1 MPGNNALNVNT
12 DSVNNANAEIKI
24 TVRGS
29 DWYWAV
35 TAIMMVA
42 TIAFAGMAYTKPRQH
57 RLFHYIT
64 AAITMVASI
73 AYFSMASGL
82 GWTGIAVEYQRSDPR
97 VAGIYREIFY
107 VRYID
112 WVITTPLLLMD
123 LLLTAGMPWPTIMY
137 TILIDEI
144 MIVTGLAGA
153 LVRTSYKWGYFVF
166 GCVALAFIVYV
177 LAWEARKHANAM
189 GRDIGRTFLI
199 CGSWTAFLWCLYPIA
214 WGVSEGGNVIAP
226 DSEAVFY
233 GILDVMAKPV
243 FGALLIWGHRNI
255 DPAALGL
262 HIHDYDEK
270 DAQFNG
276 KHGAGPVNTNGG
288 VVNETTATPYWTKRI
303 LFRHAILAQ
312 GPLGF
317 RKLLKDYFR
326 AAVDNELRFP
336 DVDAVAFAAL
346 PRNVYEA
353 IDDDD
358 TDDAALHDKQTLLP
372 HARVTPAGA
381 TDLLTSIQEIFA
393 GTTPD
398 DNEIRIW
405 LIRYCTY
412 HIRESLNS
420 HTYRDKLGEIMSE
433 HGALGSTILLLQY
446 DDDIDVITLQ
456 TCAGCGFRWVADADV
471 RSVDP
476 RDWCRN
482 CDYEPQRSQ
491 DSPTDTPCAVRRRY
505 LQDPVAH
512 WLDDYSDA
520 DE

>member
-12 DSVNNANAEIKI
+12 DAVNNANAEIKI

-82 GWTGIAVEYQRSDPR
+82 GWTGIAVQYQRSDPR
-97 VAGIYREIFY
+97 VAGVYREIFY

-276 KHGAGPVNTNGG
+276 KHGAGPVGMNNGG
-288 VVNETTATPYWTKRI
+288 VVNNETTATPVT
-303 LFRHAILAQ
+303 
-312 GPLGF
+312 
-317 RKLLKDYFR
+317 
-326 AAVDNELRFP
+326 
-336 DVDAVAFAAL
+336 
-346 PRNVYEA
+346 
-353 IDDDD
+353 
-358 TDDAALHDKQTLLP
+358 QT
-372 HARVTPAGA
+372 V
-381 TDLLTSIQEIFA
+381 
-393 GTTPD
+393 
-398 DNEIRIW
+398 
-405 LIRYCTY
+405 
-412 HIRESLNS
+412 
-420 HTYRDKLGEIMSE
+420 
-433 HGALGSTILLLQY
+433 
-446 DDDIDVITLQ
+446 
-456 TCAGCGFRWVADADV
+456 
-471 RSVDP
+471 
-476 RDWCRN
+476 
-482 CDYEPQRSQ
+482 
-491 DSPTDTPCAVRRRY
+491 
-505 LQDPVAH
+505 
-512 WLDDYSDA
+512 
-520 DE
+520 